1 MQDKA
6 TGKPR
11 GFGFVTFDDYD
22 PVDVCVLKKS
32 HMINGF
38 RCDVKKGLSKEEM
51 ARVDAP
57 CLSHFVFVY
66 FFPLCPT
73 ILGFWLT
80 LVYVVGVSVSREIG
94 YKLYLNVLQNHAT
107 NEDGKGS
114 DNRKCRF
121 CKI

>member
-51 ARVDAP
+51 ARVGASE
-57 CLSHFVFVY
+57 LILFY
-66 FFPLCPT
+66 ILFFWCVQQS
-73 ILGFWLT
+73 WD
-80 LVYVVGVSVSREIG
+80 S
-94 YKLYLNVLQNHAT
+94 
-107 NEDGKGS
+107 GKP
-114 DNRKCRF
+114 
-121 CKI
+121 